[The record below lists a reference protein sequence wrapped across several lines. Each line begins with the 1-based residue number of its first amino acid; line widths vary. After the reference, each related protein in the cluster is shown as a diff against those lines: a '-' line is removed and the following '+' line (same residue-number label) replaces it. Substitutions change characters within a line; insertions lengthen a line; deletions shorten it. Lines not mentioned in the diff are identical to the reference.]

1 MNINTANL
9 EELATLPGV
18 GKKLAQRIILS
29 RQQQKFTSLQDLE
42 RVPGVSARTVEKW
55 SDSLI
60 W

>member
-1 MNINTANL
+1 MNINTASL

-18 GKKLAQRIILS
+18 GKKLAQRIIIS

-42 RVPGVSARTVEKW
+42 RVPGVSAKTVEKW
-55 SDSLI
+55 NNCVI